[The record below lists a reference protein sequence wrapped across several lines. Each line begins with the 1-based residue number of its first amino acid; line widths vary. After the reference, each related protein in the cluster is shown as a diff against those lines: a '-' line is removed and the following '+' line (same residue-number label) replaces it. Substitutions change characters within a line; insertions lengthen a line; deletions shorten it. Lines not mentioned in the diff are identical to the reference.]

1 MISLDYQIRNALIE
15 LQEWADV
22 STPED
27 IEKFYRDGFPY
38 YHSAFSTLDADNFL
52 FITNENPWRAIP
64 VFCYNKDECRL
75 ARCLNDVYK
84 IGGLIMR
91 TYNGFVVRHCTG
103 AIDTVQNSNALM
115 IFSLSP
121 VIKVVPRKSVAA
133 CDLKDEHQFYVT
145 NNLNDYVIQNSGELR
160 ITPNGIEYIEKYSG
174 GWRKR
179 VIATPA
185 QMLGLYG
192 NDFCRKLFNFITKET
207 SDPIERM
214 CQERLKKI
222 FEEDLNE

>member
-1 MISLDYQIRNALIE
+1 MISLDYQISNALIE

-27 IEKFYRDGFPY
+27 IERFYREGFPY
-38 YHSAFSTLDADNFL
+38 HHPAFSILDADNFL

-91 TYNGFVVRHCTG
+91 TYNGFAVRHCTG
-103 AIDTVQNSNALM
+103 SIDTVQNSNALM

-121 VIKVVPRKSVAA
+121 VIKVVPIKSIAA
-133 CDLKDEHQFYVT
+133 CDLKDEHHIYVT
-145 NNLNDYVIQNSGELR
+145 NNLNDYVIQNSGELS

-174 GWRKR
+174 CWRKR